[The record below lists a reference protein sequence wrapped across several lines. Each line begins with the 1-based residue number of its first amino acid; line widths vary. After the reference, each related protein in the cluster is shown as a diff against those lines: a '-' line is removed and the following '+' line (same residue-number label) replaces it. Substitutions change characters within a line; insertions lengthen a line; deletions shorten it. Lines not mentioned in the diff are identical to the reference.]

1 MRGLWR
7 GSGATS
13 SDVGGPGAA
22 LDGCPWRATK
32 PWAKV
37 AAEVQPVG
45 TSPARASS
53 APSRTPDRARRRP
66 GSRKDALRRR
76 LLFTADLL
84 TFLLAVA
91 AMTVSEG
98 TTDPLWALLMLP
110 LWLLIAKVEGLYDAD
125 HPKIWHLTS
134 DEAAAIFHW
143 ITLSVA
149 ATLFFIRAL
158 PDETITVETAFALY
172 ATALASAFLLRTAAR
187 AIWRRRVPPERAL
200 VLGEGKLADAVARKL
215 TLEPGHHLTVLEL
228 SAHGSSGN
236 GNGDR
241 RRANGAFR
249 GMLNPEELTKED
261 LEYLLSETDIERVIL
276 AVPELDEDT
285 LARVVSACRSTG
297 VKLSVL
303 PPMRAMLGTAVQ
315 LTHIAEMPV
324 IEYGTWGTSPS
335 TVALKRG
342 IDILVS
348 AAGIVVLTPLMLL
361 IAIAVRV
368 DSRGPAFFKQLRA
381 GRHGKPFRIV
391 KFRTMCHDAEERVS
405 EVISVDDLT
414 EPMFKLKEDPRV
426 TRVGRFLRRTSLDEL
441 PQLFNVLR
449 GDMSLVGPRPEE
461 VWLVERYGETQRF
474 RLQMRPG
481 LTGPMQV
488 HGRGELN
495 FQERL
500 AVEREYVENYSLRKD
515 LKIVLRT
522 GSAIFRANG
531 AY

>member
-1 MRGLWR
+1 
-7 GSGATS
+7 
-13 SDVGGPGAA
+13 
-22 LDGCPWRATK
+22 
-32 PWAKV
+32 
-37 AAEVQPVG
+37 VQPVG

-53 APSRTPDRARRRP
+53 APTRMPERAGRRP
-66 GSRKDALRRR
+66 GSHKDALRRR
-76 LLFTADLL
+76 LLFTADVVC
-84 TFLLAVA
+84 FLLAVG
-91 AMTVSEG
+91 AMTAAEG
-98 TTDPLWALLMLP
+98 TTDPLWALLTLPGWMLV
-110 LWLLIAKVEGLYDAD
+110 AKMEGLYDAD

-149 ATLFFIRAL
+149 GTLFFIRAL
-158 PDETITVETAFALY
+158 PEETITVETAFALY
-172 ATALASAFLLRTAAR
+172 ASALAGAFLLRTAAR

-228 SAHGSSGN
+228 TTQPHWAN

-241 RRANGAFR
+241 RDANGGALA
-249 GMLNPEELTKED
+249 GKVDVEDLSKED
-261 LEYLLSETDIERVIL
+261 LEYLISETETERIIL
-276 AVPELDEDT
+276 AVPELDEET
-285 LARVVSACRSTG
+285 LARVVSACRAKG

-335 TVALKRG
+335 TRALKRA

-348 AAGIVVLTPLMLL
+348 AVGIVVLTPVMLL
-361 IAIAVRV
+361 IALAVRL
-368 DSRGPAFFKQLRA
+368 DSRGPALFKQLRA
-381 GRHGKPFRIV
+381 GRHGKPFRIL

-515 LKIVLRT
+515 LNILLRT